1 MQTEGQLH
9 RAVAGLLNKSL
20 RPPAWFTTF
29 PAGGGGADRGREL
42 KEKGMKPG
50 VPDILIV
57 YCGRL
62 YGIELKA
69 EKGVISESQ
78 HECHAE
84 LRNCGVDVIV
94 CRTKGQVISA
104 LTYWQIPMSKQSRSS
119 ELLEQSIARW
129 NASQT
134 KQR

>member
-1 MQTEGQLH
+1 MQAEGQLH
-9 RAVAGLLNKSL
+9 KAVAGLLNKSL
-20 RPPAWFTTF
+20 RPPAWWTTF

-62 YGIELKA
+62 YGIELKT
-69 EKGVISESQ
+69 EKGVTSESQ
-78 HECHAE
+78 DECHDE
-84 LRNCGVDVIV
+84 LRKCGVDVIV
-94 CRTKGQVISA
+94 CRSKSDVISA
-104 LTYWQIPMSKQSRSS
+104 LTYWGIPMSTKSRST

-129 NASQT
+129 NATQI
-134 KQR
+134 KER